1 MYKIEYEIDLNDE
14 GRPYIKLSEDSEDRP
29 EDKFLVVEFTSLIL
43 NNILNNRKYDLTD
56 ETTKQLSVC
65 CTILNQLSDQMASLL
80 RDNMFVIG
88 ETSMVFDKYQVK
100 VNTLDELYHL
110 KDEIFYN
117 GKLLKKQI
125 GLKIFVESENK
136 IFEFNDGIDNENIV
150 EFN

>member
-110 KDEIFYN
+110 KDEIFYI

-136 IFEFNDGIDNENIV
+136 IFEFKDGINNENIV